1 MSEQTQPAG
10 NDLLAA
16 LKRKDRQAFATLVEW
31 YSAKIYQLAL
41 KMSGSPQDA
50 EDVLQE
56 TFLKAM
62 RSVEKF
68 EGRSS
73 LLTWLYRIAV
83 NESLMLIRKR
93 KPELDLTSHPDAETI
108 EVPDPV
114 GDCCLPEKEL
124 LTREARE
131 FLDHAIQRL
140 PEMLRVVF
148 VLRDIEGISIRETAE
163 ALQLSAENVKI
174 RLLRARLRLRNE
186 LTAYFSERVRE
197 G

>member
-1 MSEQTQPAG
+1 MNEQIQLAG
-10 NDLLAA
+10 DDLLAA
-16 LKRKDRQAFATLVEW
+16 LKRKDKQAFSTLVEL

-41 KMSGSPQDA
+41 KMSGNPQDA

-93 KPELDLTSHPDAETI
+93 KPELDLTSHPDEEEI
-108 EVPDPV
+108 EYPNLV
-114 GDCCLPEKEL
+114 GDCCLPEREL
-124 LTREARE
+124 LTREARV
-131 FLDHAIQRL
+131 FLDQAIQRL
-140 PEMLRVVF
+140 PEILRVVF
-148 VLRDIEGISIRETAE
+148 VLRDIESLSIKETAE
-163 ALQLSAENVKI
+163 ALELSEENVKI

-186 LTAYFSERVRE
+186 LTGYFGERVRQ